1 MIRRRHFFLL
11 AQGLALAVAAQAV
24 QVQVA
29 RAQAPDAGALPYKTE
44 FQVQPSPE
52 LHDSVPEQF
61 RKAGVL
67 TIATNPNT
75 PPTIFVTEDNRTLAG
90 REIDVMTAVA
100 HRLGLEPRWVNAGG
114 FGNIV
119 PGLSSGRYD
128 AALANLSVTQD
139 RLKQVDFVS
148 YFNSNRLGLVRLKE
162 DAPAKPSGD
171 LAELCGQTVGAG
183 SGTMNA
189 ETLRRQSDTCQ
200 AAGRPAITVPL
211 FPSRP
216 AGVQA
221 VHSGRVPGFFGPLE
235 GLRYMVSVS
244 RGTLV
249 LAGDF
254 QVPNDFIG
262 IGLQKDSA
270 LTPLI
275 AAALNSLVKDGT
287 YAAILARWE
296 LGYGAV
302 PEARAN
308 GAILEDGPTGQ
319 RGG

>member
-1 MIRRRHFFLL
+1 
-11 AQGLALAVAAQAV
+11 
-24 QVQVA
+24 VA
-29 RAQAPDAGALPYKTE
+29 RAQ
-44 FQVQPSPE
+44 SPE
-52 LHDSVPEQF
+52 AGTLPFRTDFAVQAAPALHDRLPEAI

-75 PPTIFVTEDNRTLAG
+75 PPTVFLGEDNRTLAG
-90 REIDVMTAVA
+90 REIDIMSAVVR
-100 HRLGLEPRWVNAGG
+100 RLGLEPRWVNAGG

-128 AALANLSVTQD
+128 AALANLSVTPE
-139 RLKQVDFVS
+139 RLRQVDFVS

-162 DAPAKPSGD
+162 DAPARPLGELS
-171 LAELCGQTVGAG
+171 ELCGQTVGAG

-189 ETLRRQSDTCQ
+189 ETLRRQSNACQ
-200 AAGRPAITVPL
+200 AAGRGAITVPL

-244 RGTLV
+244 RGALV

-254 QVPNDFIG
+254 PVPSDFIG
-262 IGLQKDSA
+262 IGLQKDSP
-270 LTPLI
+270 LTPVI
-275 AAALNSLVKDGT
+275 AAALNSLLQDGT

-308 GAILEDGPTGQ
+308 AAILDEAPAGL

>member
-1 MIRRRHFFLL
+1 MIRRRHLFLL
-11 AQGLALAVAAQAV
+11 AQGFALVVAAQAS
-24 QVQVA
+24 Q
-29 RAQAPDAGALPYKTE
+29 AQTPEALPYRTE
-44 FQVQPSPE
+44 FQVQASPD
-52 LHDSVPEQF
+52 LRDRVPEQF

-67 TIATNPNT
+67 TVATNPNT

-90 REIDVMTAVA
+90 REIDVMSAVA
-100 HRLGLEPRWVNAGG
+100 RRLGLEPRWVNAGG

-139 RLKQVDFVS
+139 RLRQVDFVS

-162 DAPAKPSGD
+162 DSPAQPLSN
-171 LAELCGQTVGAG
+171 LSELCGQTVGAG

-189 ETLRRQSDTCQ
+189 ETLRRQSEACQ
-200 AAGRPAITVPL
+200 GAGQATINVPL

-244 RGTLV
+244 RGTLA

-262 IGLQKDSA
+262 IGLQKDSP

-287 YAAILARWE
+287 YAAILNKWE

-308 GAILEDGPTGQ
+308 GAILEDAPAAGT